1 MTLQGKIFLQAMWN
15 KKIPW
20 DEPLPEQDE
29 LKWMKIDKN
38 LREISD
44 CYIPRYIGLE
54 QNTDKPKLQLL
65 VFCDASQY
73 AYAAA
78 VYLRQEADNIC
89 TNRLIF
95 SKARLTPNKELSI
108 PRMELLSALI
118 GVRCMNFV
126 EKELKLEIEQKH
138 VWLDSQY
145 VLKWIGSSR
154 TYTNF
159 VQNRLNEIRSTKEI
173 HYHYIAS
180 SENPADFPS
189 RSLDTEELRDNRLW
203 WYGPKWILSPTDDWP
218 VWKLS
223 SAEDDSPE
231 QAGNGSKNVLF
242 EAKLVAGEGHMDNQ
256 SVPGQ
261 VSAPM
266 GIDINRFSSVTKLL
280 RITALADR
288 CYKFTV
294 WSQLFKASLA

>member
-1 MTLQGKIFLQAMWN
+1 MNLRDWMSNDESLMNEIPENDRASPGSMKILGLTWIMEADMICLKGQSHELSGLTTRMVLKQLASVYDPLCLFSPVTLQGKIFLQVMWN

-54 QNTDKPKLQLL
+54 QHTDKPKLQLL

-95 SKARLTPNKELSI
+95 SKARLAPNKELSI
-108 PRMELLSALI
+108 PRQELLSALI

-126 EKELKLEIEQKH
+126 EEELKLEIEQKH
-138 VWLDSQY
+138 VWLDSQC

-154 TYTNF
+154 TYTRF
-159 VQNRLNEIRSTKEI
+159 VQNRLNEIRSTLPLHSFFRK
-173 HYHYIAS
+173 S
-180 SENPADFPS
+180 
-189 RSLDTEELRDNRLW
+189 
-203 WYGPKWILSPTDDWP
+203 
-218 VWKLS
+218 
-223 SAEDDSPE
+223 
-231 QAGNGSKNVLF
+231 
-242 EAKLVAGEGHMDNQ
+242 
-256 SVPGQ
+256 
-261 VSAPM
+261 
-266 GIDINRFSSVTKLL
+266 
-280 RITALADR
+280 
-288 CYKFTV
+288 C
-294 WSQLFKASLA
+294 